1 MSEENKPTPNDLFRK
16 LKEPFLDKDLE
27 WRVQQGGVK
36 GDKPWALI
44 LCYVDARAVMDRLD
58 EVLGGENWQD
68 EYTHK
73 DNGVECKLHYRV
85 NSEWMFKTD
94 GSPETAV
101 EAFKG
106 GYSKALVR
114 TAVKLGIGR
123 YLYNLDVQFANFGP
137 RVKESKSY
145 YHKDTKQTFYWL
157 PPRLGHRKL

>member
-1 MSEENKPTPNDLFRK
+1 MSEEKPKDKDIFAR

-36 GDKPWALI
+36 NNKPWAMI

-68 EYTHK
+68 EYNHK
-73 DNGVECKLHYRV
+73 ENGVECKLHFRV
-85 NSEWMFKTD
+85 GGEWLFKTD

-114 TAVKLGIGR
+114 CAVKLGVGR
-123 YLYNLDVQFANFGP
+123 YLYGLGTTFANFGP
-137 RVKESKSY
+137 RVKESKAYKGSDGKY
-145 YHKDTKQTFYWL
+145 YYWL
-157 PPRLGHRKL
+157 PPKLGHRKL